1 MESFIDINYLYFQC
15 LIVDRTPNNRLRGK
29 VVLKGRRPVGATDD
43 YDTDSDEADDDLTE
57 LQSIWSEK
65 TTVTV
70 SSQQNKH
77 YSYIHD

>member
-1 MESFIDINYLYFQC
+1 M
-15 LIVDRTPNNRLRGK
+15 
-29 VVLKGRRPVGATDD
+29 GATDD

-70 SSQQNKH
+70 SNQQNKQ
-77 YSYIHD
+77 YFYICDWRSSIFSSSVT